1 MTADW
6 HRLIPA
12 ALALLLMGAAGR
24 PPLVDAART
33 GDTETLR
40 ALLQKKADVNATE
53 GDGATALHW
62 ASYRDDVESARMLLR
77 AGAKVNAANDLG
89 ATPLWAACQN
99 GGEQMVRLLLDAGAN
114 PNAALLLGETPLMV
128 AARAGKTAVVE
139 LLIAKDANINAHAA
153 RGQTALMWA
162 VAQKHPDVVKVL
174 LAHGADFRAR
184 SDEWSEVMALPPHG
198 YLEYNHAIPHGK
210 DTAPL
215 FAARVGDLES
225 AKLLV
230 AAGAEMND
238 ADAWG
243 VSATTLAAHAGFEE
257 MVEFLLDKGA
267 DPNAAAA
274 GFTALHAAVMHRDE
288 KMVAALL
295 AHGADPNA
303 PLRTWTPTR
312 RSSRD
317 FHFSPELV
325 GATPFWLAARFS
337 SPGIMRLLV
346 KNGADPLFIHHGEHV
361 VEGRG
366 GKEYETRRDVTTALM
381 AATGMGG
388 GEAWET
394 LSRGRREALTLEAVQ
409 LALELGVDINA
420 ANTDGRTALDGARL
434 LKFDSVIKFLT
445 EKGAKASGAAP
456 PRVTSEF

>member
-1 MTADW
+1 MASVC
-6 HRLIPA
+6 LSLL
-12 ALALLLMGAAGR
+12 ALAATGR
-24 PPLVDAART
+24 PPIVDAART
-33 GDTETLR
+33 GDTEALR

-53 GDGATALHW
+53 GDGSTALHW
-62 ASYRDDVESARMLLR
+62 VSYRDDVEGARLLLR

-89 ATPLWAACQN
+89 ATPLWAASQN
-99 GGEQMVRLLLDAGAN
+99 GSEAMVRLLLDAGAN

-128 AARAGKTAVVE
+128 AARAGKGAVAE

-162 VAQKHPDVVKVL
+162 VAQKHPDVVKIL

-184 SDEWSEVMALPPHG
+184 SDSWSEVMALPPHG
-198 YLEYNHAIPHGK
+198 YLEYNRAIPHGS
-210 DTAPL
+210 DTALL
-215 FAARVGDLES
+215 FAARVDDLES

-230 AAGAEMND
+230 GAGADVND

-243 VSATTLAAHAGFEE
+243 VSATTLAAHSDFVDV
-257 MVEFLLDKGA
+257 VELLLEKGA

-325 GATPFWLAARFS
+325 GATPFWLAARFN
-337 SPGIMRLLV
+337 SPAIMQLLV
-346 KNGADPLFIHHGEHV
+346 KAGADPLFVHHGEHV

-366 GKEYETRRDVTTALM
+366 GKEYETRRDATTALM
-381 AATGMGG
+381 AAAGMGG
-388 GEAWET
+388 GTAWET
-394 LSRGRREALTLEAVQ
+394 LSRARREALGLEAAQ

-420 ANTDGRTALDGARL
+420 ANTDGRTALDGARTS
-434 LKFDSVIKFLT
+434 KFDSLVKFLT
-445 EKGAKASGAAP
+445 EKGARSSGKAP
-456 PRVTSEF
+456 PPVTSEF